1 MAWYHRLLNLFH
13 RAELSQAID
22 DELQFHI
29 DERIDE
35 LMGQGIG
42 AEEARRL
49 ATRQFGNVT
58 FYKER
63 TRELDLSRNIEILFQ
78 DVRYAVRSL
87 RHTPAFTVAAIATL
101 ALGIGAT
108 TAIYSVV
115 RTIWLRPLP
124 FTAPDRVVRIWESNR
139 PLGLNTF
146 AASIPNFLSW
156 RERSSSFESLV
167 ALEGRSANLTGQGDP
182 ERVASLAVTA
192 RFFDTLGIR
201 PIRGR
206 PFAPDEDAPG
216 HGRVVMLSERLWRQ
230 RYGGDP
236 DLVGRTIPIN
246 GENRTVIGIAPRDV
260 GFASDRDVWEPLTLD
275 ASRENRGDHHVGVLG
290 RLKLG
295 ITVSQAEAELNG
307 VAAQLEHEFPDS
319 NRDWRVRLAPALYWI
334 VGPETRMALVVLA
347 VTVGLLLV
355 VACINVTNLLLA
367 RASSRMHEFGVRQA
381 LGANRARLVRQLI
394 TESLV
399 LACAGGGSGLF
410 VALLGVD
417 GLRTI
422 LPGNVPRAAEL
433 SLDLPVL
440 AAAVALTLAT
450 GLLFGLAPAWA
461 ATRTDVN
468 TLVRQGC
475 RTTAGAG
482 RLRLRQALVAGEFAL
497 ATMLIAGA
505 GLLLA
510 SFLRLQAVSL
520 GFQPRNVLTAR
531 ISLPKAKY
539 SRSQGYAF
547 YRDLELELNAVPG
560 VQAAG
565 VASNVPFGGGE
576 SSRSIVPLDDS
587 QAASER
593 LVQASWRT
601 VTPGY
606 FQALRIPLVRGRLF
620 DERDMASGRAI
631 LLSEGLAR
639 RLWPDGRDPIGR
651 LVRLETNK
659 PPFTVVGVVG
669 EVRQLAL
676 NEDPKPTMY
685 LPTSLYLWE
694 TMIVVMRAPGEP
706 AQLAP
711 ALRKAVAKLDPQQ
724 PVFDVRPL
732 EDLIDDGSARP
743 RLNTFLVGSFAL
755 LALALGVV
763 GVAGVVSY
771 SIIQRTP
778 EMAVRIALGA
788 TPKGV
793 VRAVTAAGLRICLL
807 GLVAGLAGA
816 SALGRA
822 MAGLLYQVRPN
833 DPAIFGVVAGVL
845 LGAALLASWLPARRI
860 AHIDPVVA
868 LRQE

>member
-1 MAWYHRLLNLFH
+1 M
-13 RAELSQAID
+13 
-22 DELQFHI
+22 
-29 DERIDE
+29 
-35 LMGQGIG
+35 
-42 AEEARRL
+42 
-49 ATRQFGNVT
+49 
-58 FYKER
+58 
-63 TRELDLSRNIEILFQ
+63 
-78 DVRYAVRSL
+78 
-87 RHTPAFTVAAIATL
+87 
-101 ALGIGAT
+101 
-108 TAIYSVV
+108 
-115 RTIWLRPLP
+115 
-124 FTAPDRVVRIWESNR
+124 
-139 PLGLNTF
+139 
-146 AASIPNFLSW
+146 
-156 RERSSSFESLV
+156 
-167 ALEGRSANLTGQGDP
+167 
-182 ERVASLAVTA
+182 
-192 RFFDTLGIR
+192 
-201 PIRGR
+201 
-206 PFAPDEDAPG
+206 
-216 HGRVVMLSERLWRQ
+216 
-230 RYGGDP
+230 
-236 DLVGRTIPIN
+236 
-246 GENRTVIGIAPRDV
+246 
-260 GFASDRDVWEPLTLD
+260 
-275 ASRENRGDHHVGVLG
+275 
-290 RLKLG
+290 
-295 ITVSQAEAELNG
+295 
-307 VAAQLEHEFPDS
+307 
-319 NRDWRVRLAPALYWI
+319 
-334 VGPETRMALVVLA
+334 
-347 VTVGLLLV
+347 
-355 VACINVTNLLLA
+355 
-367 RASSRMHEFGVRQA
+367 
-381 LGANRARLVRQLI
+381 
-394 TESLV
+394 
-399 LACAGGGSGLF
+399 
-410 VALLGVD
+410 
-417 GLRTI
+417 
-422 LPGNVPRAAEL
+422 
-433 SLDLPVL
+433 
-440 AAAVALTLAT
+440 
-450 GLLFGLAPAWA
+450 
-461 ATRTDVN
+461 
-468 TLVRQGC
+468 
-475 RTTAGAG
+475 
-482 RLRLRQALVAGEFAL
+482 
-497 ATMLIAGA
+497 
-505 GLLLA
+505 
-510 SFLRLQAVSL
+510 
-520 GFQPRNVLTAR
+520 
-531 ISLPKAKY
+531 
-539 SRSQGYAF
+539 
-547 YRDLELELNAVPG
+547 
-560 VQAAG
+560 
-565 VASNVPFGGGE
+565 ASNVPFGGGE

-771 SIIQRTP
+771 SVIQRTP

-822 MAGLLYQVRPN
+822 MAELLYQVRPN
-833 DPAIFGVVAGVL
+833 DPAIFGIVAGVL